1 MLRSSKTHRTSS
13 DSVSLGDRISSALL
27 TPVFFNIG
35 LVIFLAMDSSS
46 WQFARH
52 LRSIYGSSELA
63 PYLMLV
69 LPATVGFIAG
79 SRGTSKIMGHA
90 LWTNHESEKSVLAT
104 ALVWLSIAVLLIF
117 AHRLETP

>member
-1 MLRSSKTHRTSS
+1 MPQPPKKHRTSS
-13 DSVSLGDRISSALL
+13 DSVSLGDRVSSALL

-63 PYLMLV
+63 PWVMLA
-69 LPATVGFIAG
+69 LPATVGFVAG
-79 SRGTSKIMGHA
+79 SRGTSKILGHA
-90 LWTNHESEKSVLAT
+90 LWTNHESEKSGLAT
-104 ALVWLSIAVLLIF
+104 ALVWLSIAALLIF